1 MVRVKAVRVERGFA
15 MRHAG
20 DRVGTVL
27 FAAPAIAA
35 MLAVLVFAASVV
47 QPAGASASEPGGV
60 PGAPAAGEPL
70 AATDL
75 AAVGPLDLSRLFADT
90 APAEGGN
97 PAAVEALAFDS
108 SGSTI
113 YGQIMVPAASYGDG
127 RPCVVMFHGFAG
139 FTRMDDVAQALCRAG
154 CVVVVL
160 HHRGAWGSEGTYSF
174 SNCIEDAVNLVEY
187 VRSDG
192 FCGAY
197 GVDPDSIVLFGHSM
211 GGNTALNAAARLDCV
226 RAVVLV
232 APCDIAALYQTLGD
246 DELRTFLVDN
256 GSEVLRTDGLDSL
269 IEDVAGN
276 ADDWLFPNAA
286 EEVED
291 VAVLVAAGEL
301 DTVCPAGQM
310 VDPLMEA
317 LGSQDSSELRERR
330 DYDADHSLAAARVR
344 LTCDVAAFIDE
355 ACG

>member
-90 APAEGGN
+90 VPAEGGN
-97 PAAVEALAFDS
+97 PATVEALAFDS

-154 CVVVVL
+154 CVVVVP
-160 HHRGAWGSEGTYSF
+160 HH
-174 SNCIEDAVNLVEY
+174 
-187 VRSDG
+187 
-192 FCGAY
+192 
-197 GVDPDSIVLFGHSM
+197 
-211 GGNTALNAAARLDCV
+211 
-226 RAVVLV
+226 
-232 APCDIAALYQTLGD
+232 
-246 DELRTFLVDN
+246 
-256 GSEVLRTDGLDSL
+256 
-269 IEDVAGN
+269 
-276 ADDWLFPNAA
+276 
-286 EEVED
+286 
-291 VAVLVAAGEL
+291 
-301 DTVCPAGQM
+301 
-310 VDPLMEA
+310 
-317 LGSQDSSELRERR
+317 
-330 DYDADHSLAAARVR
+330 
-344 LTCDVAAFIDE
+344 
-355 ACG
+355 